1 MNGLATKV
9 ATKEN
14 KFVLRHRDDISL
26 DDMSAQ
32 FGSSFTTQNV
42 NEGHYVEEN
51 ENKILNELYH
61 PNQHKR
67 ETINQDIINKISAR
81 KRNKLR
87 ALFLCLKI
95 SNEPTNLELDELA
108 DIEIACNINDDKRI
122 SDYLERIN
130 SRRLYHQD
138 KKHLTKRE
146 TIIKFLD
153 ANYYWGVEQWDY
165 TRKSLFDSVIANFDN
180 HELISRHHHA
190 ELLGFNDVILCRDL
204 FNQYKQY
211 VEDNQYKPRQIA
223 KLKEFNAFILQ
234 HTIKHK
240 IVSTTENEWWTNN
253 RKLTDNDE
261 QKYYYCWIRN
271 KKN

>member
-1 MNGLATKV
+1 MNGS
-9 ATKEN
+9 ATKED
-14 KFVLRHRDDISL
+14 KFVLRHRDDVSL
-26 DDMSAQ
+26 NSMTEQ

-42 NEGHYVEEN
+42 NEGHYLQEN
-51 ENKILNELYH
+51 ETKILNKLL

-67 ETINQDIINKISAR
+67 EILNQEIINKISAR

-108 DIEIACNINDDKRI
+108 DIEIACHIDSDKRV

-130 SRRLYHQD
+130 SRRLYHHD

-153 ANYYWGVEQWDY
+153 TNYYWGVEQWDY
-165 TRKSLFDSVIANFDN
+165 GRKSLFNSVISNFAN

-190 ELLGFNDVILCRDL
+190 KLLQFNDVILCRDL

-211 VEDNQYKPRQIA
+211 VEDNEYKPRQVA
-223 KLKEFNAFILQ
+223 KLKEFNTFILQ
-234 HTIKHK
+234 HTIKYK
-240 IVSTTENEWWTNN
+240 IVSTTENEWWTNDC
-253 RKLTDNDE
+253 KLTTNDE
-261 QKYYYCWIRN
+261 QKYYYCWLR
-271 KKN
+271 KK